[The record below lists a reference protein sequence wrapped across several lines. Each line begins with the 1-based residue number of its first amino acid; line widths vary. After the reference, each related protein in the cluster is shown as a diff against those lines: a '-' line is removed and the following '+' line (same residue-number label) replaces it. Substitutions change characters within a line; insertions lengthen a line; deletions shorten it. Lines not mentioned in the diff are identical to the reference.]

1 MSQALS
7 QFERVVY
14 PVCTVAPMDEPFIL
28 VPGPTA
34 RWWPEINEFALTYN
48 GYIRNGDF
56 DVVSGIDERV
66 RLSWERDA
74 SLPDEIGICRATLFF
89 EQRLFRDLDTEPSGS
104 DDRFIR
110 AVLERIREL
119 SGGEV
124 PGPSDEV
131 P

>member
-1 MSQALS
+1 MGQAQS
-7 QFERVVY
+7 QFERVVF
-14 PVCTVAPMDEPFIL
+14 PVCTVTSMDEPFIL

-34 RWWPEINEFALTYN
+34 RWCPEINEFALTYN

-56 DVVSGIDERV
+56 DMVSGIDERV
-66 RLSWERDA
+66 RLAWERDA
-74 SLPDEIGICRATLFF
+74 TLPDEIGICRATLFF
-89 EQRLFRDLDTEPSGS
+89 EQRRFRHLDTEPSGS

-110 AVLERIREL
+110 AVLGRIREL

-124 PGPSDEV
+124 PGPADEL